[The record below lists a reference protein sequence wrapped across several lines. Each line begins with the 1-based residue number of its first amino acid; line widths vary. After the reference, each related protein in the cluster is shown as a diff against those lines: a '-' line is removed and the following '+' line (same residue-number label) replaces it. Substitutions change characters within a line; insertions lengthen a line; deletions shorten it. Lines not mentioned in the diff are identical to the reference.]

1 MFHGI
6 LAPFAERRKINMK
19 RIQYSVYR
27 RETGNAGGKAK
38 NDVYDILLKE
48 GFLPSYNPS
57 KYQYIRVFQ
66 QLVSIFGMK
75 KNTCLIV
82 QYPAIYSKII
92 KVLCKKMKNMDST
105 TAIIHDL
112 PSIQGVGGKPETEFK
127 ELSYFDNIIV
137 HNRKM
142 GEYLKSNGYRGRIV
156 ELELFDYL
164 HDATREIT
172 SCNGE
177 GIISIA
183 GNLDKSKYIL
193 ELNKIKKC
201 RFNLY
206 GINNTLDLS
215 SVNNANYLG
224 LLSSEEIVYK
234 LEGDYGLVWDGDSI
248 TECSGIHGRYLK
260 YNNPHKLS
268 LYIAA
273 GKPVITWKKAAIADF
288 VEKENIGITVDSL
301 EELNNID
308 LKREYWDK
316 RKNVLKLKK
325 RIAEGYYT
333 KKAIRLIYE

>member
-1 MFHGI
+1 M
-6 LAPFAERRKINMK
+6 LDEVINMK

-27 RETGNAGGKAK
+27 RETGSAGGKAK
-38 NDVYDILLKE
+38 NDIFDILSEE
-48 GFLPSYNPS
+48 GFEPSYTPS
-57 KYQYIRVFQ
+57 NNRYIRVAQ
-66 QLVSIFGMK
+66 QIKSIIAINKDTDLV
-75 KNTCLIV
+75 V
-82 QYPAIYSKII
+82 QYPTISNNVMKL
-92 KVLCKKMKNMDST
+92 LCKKMQRVVKT
-105 TAIIHDL
+105 TAIIHDI
-112 PSIQGVGGKPETEFK
+112 PSIQGMGGDRSRESK

-193 ELNKIKKC
+193 ELNKINKC

-308 LKREYWDK
+308 LKKEYWDK

-325 RIAEGYYT
+325 RIAEGFYT
-333 KKAIRLIYE
+333 KKAIRLIYK